1 MIELQGV
8 RFAWP
13 EGERCL
19 DGVDLGLEA
28 GDKVVLLG
36 GNGSGKSTLLK
47 LMNGLVFP
55 SAGEVRFAG
64 RALSRAA
71 FRDRDWSRE
80 FRRRCVLLFQHP
92 EAMLFNPTVREEI
105 AYGPGKL
112 GLPDVDGRVA
122 RWIAELGLGPLADLP
137 PYRLSGGEKQKVA
150 LAALLALEPD
160 LLLLDE
166 PMANLDPRSSG
177 WLVDFLAA
185 TPAAV
190 VVSTHNL
197 TMAAELAR
205 RCVIL
210 TRDGR
215 IAFDGPVEAALGDL
229 DLLDA
234 AGLVHRHRHR
244 HGAVVHSHAHVHDWE

>member
-1 MIELQGV
+1 MIELKGV
-8 RFAWP
+8 DFAWP

-19 DGVDLGLEA
+19 AGVDLCVDPGE
-28 GDKVVLLG
+28 KVVLLG

-47 LMNGLVFP
+47 LMNGLVF
-55 SAGEVRFAG
+55 AGQGRVRFDG
-64 RALSRAA
+64 RELTRDA
-71 FRDRDWSRE
+71 FRDRDWSRA

-92 EAMLFNPTVREEI
+92 EAMLFNPTVREEV
-105 AYGPGKL
+105 AYGPAKL
-112 GLPDVDGRVA
+112 GLADVPGRVE
-122 RWIAELGLGPLADLP
+122 RWLGELGIGALADLP

-177 WLVDFLAA
+177 WLVDFLAG

-190 VVSTHNL
+190 MISTHNL
-197 TMAAELAR
+197 SMVWELAE

-210 TRDGR
+210 APGGR
-215 IAFDGPVEAALGDL
+215 LVYDGPVEAALGDL

-244 HGAVVHSHAHVHDWE
+244 HGAVVHSHPHVHDWD